1 MKRNVWLA
9 GLASM
14 VLGVASL
21 GAHAE
26 GLVEAVKSGDEDA
39 VRSYLA
45 QGGDVDAASPEGTT
59 ALMWAVHG
67 HNPHMAQ
74 LLIEAGAGVFNVNR
88 YGMTALHLAART
100 GDVASTRLLLAAG
113 ADANGSLPEGETV
126 LMAAAK
132 SGHPDVVGLL
142 LSGGADVDGTLP
154 QGEVQAYNAAD
165 PNAKESWH
173 GQTALMWAAAGGH
186 TEAMR
191 RLIAAGAY
199 LDETSSLIDAPEI
212 EPDRRQ
218 GGFVYAK
225 IPRGS
230 MTALHL
236 AAREGQVESVRTL
249 IEAGADLDATD
260 AEDSTALILAAV
272 NGYLDIAELL
282 LESGADPNVADRFG
296 RTILFVATDMHTLDA
311 NPRPPPRINSRMTPV
326 GLVNLSLAKGA
337 EVDAPLKTLL
347 PQWCAQGCTHNPV
360 LAEGAT
366 ALLRTAMSGDVEI
379 MRILLEA
386 GADPN
391 IVTVEQEITETDAE
405 YENVPPGQT
414 TPFMAAAG
422 VGWRDTIS
430 RGRDADAIEAL
441 KILLELGGDINQAN
455 QAGDTPLHGAALR
468 GSVAII
474 EFLVEHGADVMA
486 TNWRGWTPL
495 DIAMGQPD
503 QRIPYNEATTVALRA
518 LMPAETELSSV
529 TGESSNS
536 GG

>member
-1 MKRNVWLA
+1 MDRNIWLT
-9 GLASM
+9 GLASAA
-14 VLGVASL
+14 LGVASL
-21 GAHAE
+21 STHAQE
-26 GLVEAVKSGDEDA
+26 LVEAVKAGDEDA
-39 VRSYLA
+39 VRTYLA
-45 QGGDVDAASPEGTT
+45 QGGNANAASPEGTT
-59 ALMWAVHG
+59 ALMWAIDG
-67 HNPHMAQ
+67 QNPALAQ
-74 LLIEAGAGVFNVNR
+74 LLIESGAGIFSVNR
-88 YGMTALHLAART
+88 YGITALHLAARV
-100 GDVASTRLLLAAG
+100 GDAATTRLLLAAG
-113 ADANGSLPEGETV
+113 ADANASLPEGETV

-132 SGHPDVVGLL
+132 TGNPDVVGLL
-142 LSGGADVDGTLP
+142 LSGGADADGTLP
-154 QGEVQAYNAAD
+154 TGEVQAFNAAD

-186 TEAMR
+186 VEAMR

-199 LDETSSLIDAPEI
+199 LNETSSLIDAPEI
-212 EPDRRQ
+212 EADRRQ

-236 AAREGQVESVRTL
+236 AAREGQIESVRTL
-249 IEAGADLDATD
+249 IEAGADLDAQD
-260 AEDSTALILAAV
+260 AEDSTALILATV

-282 LESGADPNVADRFG
+282 LESGADPNVEDRFG
-296 RTILFVATDMHTLDA
+296 RTVLFVATDMNTLDF
-311 NPRPPPRINSRMTPV
+311 NPRPPPKINSRQTPV
-326 GLVNLSLAKGA
+326 GLVKLALARGA

-347 PQWCAQGCTHNPV
+347 PQWCAQGCMHNPV
-360 LAEGAT
+360 LTDGAT
-366 ALLRTAMSGDVEI
+366 ALLRAAMSGDVEI
-379 MRILLEA
+379 IRILLEA

-391 IVTVEQEITETDAE
+391 VITAEQERSENDEE
-405 YENVPPGQT
+405 YDLMPPGQT
-414 TPFMAAAG
+414 TALMAAAG

-441 KILLELGGDINQAN
+441 KIFLELGGDINKGN

-474 EFLVEHGADVMA
+474 EFLVENGADVMA
-486 TNWRGWTPL
+486 KNWRGWTPL

-518 LMPAETELSSV
+518 LMPADAELSSV
-529 TGESSNS
+529 AGETSNS

>member
-9 GLASM
+9 GWVSA
-14 VLGVASL
+14 VLGFASF
-21 GAHAE
+21 GAHADT
-26 GLVEAVKSGDEDA
+26 LVDAVKAGDGDA

-45 QGGDVDAASPEGTT
+45 QGGDANAASPEGTT
-59 ALMWAVHG
+59 ALMWAVDSR
-67 HNPHMAQ
+67 NPAMAG
-74 LLIEAGAGVFNVNR
+74 LLLEAGADVFHVNR
-88 YGMTALHLAART
+88 YGMTALHLAARA
-100 GDVASTRLLLAAG
+100 GDAATTRLLLVAG

-132 SGHPDVVGLL
+132 TGNPDVVGLL
-142 LSGGADVDGTLP
+142 LSGGADVDGTVP

-212 EPDRRQ
+212 EQDRRQ

-236 AAREGQVESVRTL
+236 AAREGQMESVRAL
-249 IEAGADLDATD
+249 IDAGADLDAQD
-260 AEDSTALILAAV
+260 AEDSTALILATV

-296 RTILFVATDMHTLDA
+296 RTVLFVATDMNTLDA
-311 NPRPPPRINSRMTPV
+311 NPRPPPRMNGRMTPV
-326 GLVNLSLAKGA
+326 DLVKLSLAKGA
-337 EVDAPLKTLL
+337 EVDAPLKDLL
-347 PQWCAQGCTHNPV
+347 PQWCAQGCMHNPV
-360 LAEGAT
+360 LYEGAT
-366 ALLRTAMSGDVEI
+366 ALLRAAMSGDLEI
-379 MRILLEA
+379 IRILLEA
-386 GADPN
+386 GADPDA
-391 IVTVEQEITETDAE
+391 VTAEQERNDNDIE
-405 YENVPPGQT
+405 YDVMPPGRT
-414 TPFMAAAG
+414 TPLMAAAG

-430 RGRDADAIEAL
+430 RGRDDDAIETL
-441 KILLELGGDINQAN
+441 KIFLELGGDINEGN

-468 GSVAII
+468 GSVPII
-474 EFLVEHGADVMA
+474 EFLVENGADVTA

-495 DIAMGQPD
+495 DIALGQPD
-503 QRIPYNEATTVALRA
+503 QRIPYNEATTIALRA
-518 LMPAETELSSV
+518 HMPTEAEVSSV
-529 TGESSNS
+529 AGGTSNS

>member
-1 MKRNVWLA
+1 MSRSVWLTA
-9 GLASM
+9 CASAVVGFSSFAASAQ
-14 VLGVASL
+14 VLVD
-21 GAHAE
+21 
-26 GLVEAVKSGDEDA
+26 AVKA
-39 VRSYLA
+39 
-45 QGGDVDAASPEGTT
+45 GDVDAVQSYLSQAGDVNAASPDGTT
-59 ALMWAVHG
+59 ALMWAIDG
-67 HNPHMAQ
+67 QNPEAAAI
-74 LLIEAGAGVFNVNR
+74 LIEAEADVYTVNR
-88 YGMTALHLAART
+88 YGMTALHLAARI
-100 GDVASTRLLLAAG
+100 GDAATIRLLLAAG

-132 SGHPDVVGLL
+132 SGNPDAVGLL
-142 LSGGADVDGTLP
+142 LSGGADVDGSLP
-154 QGEVQAYNAAD
+154 QGEVRIFNAAD

-212 EPDRRQ
+212 EADRRQ
-218 GGFVYAK
+218 GGFVYAQ

-236 AAREGQVESVRTL
+236 ASREGRIESVRTL

-260 AEDSTALILAAV
+260 AEGSTAMILAAV
-272 NGYLDIAELL
+272 NGYLDIAGLL
-282 LESGADPNVADRFG
+282 LESGADPNLADDFG
-296 RTILFVATDMHTLDA
+296 RTVLFVATDMNTLDI
-311 NPRPPPRINSRMTPV
+311 NPRPPPKINSKLDPV
-326 GLVNLSLAKGA
+326 ALAKLALAHGA
-337 EVDAPLKTLL
+337 EVDVPLKTTL
-347 PQWCAQGCTHNPV
+347 PIWCSQGCQHNPV

-366 ALLRTAMSGDVEI
+366 ALLRAAMSGDMELI
-379 MRILLEA
+379 DILLEA
-386 GADPN
+386 GADPSV
-391 IVTVEQEITETDAE
+391 VTAEQELTELDEE
-405 YENVPPGQT
+405 YENVPPGKT
-414 TPFMAAAG
+414 TALMVAAG

-430 RGRDADAIEAL
+430 RGRDSDAIQAVQTFL
-441 KILLELGGDINQAN
+441 DLGGDINQAN

-474 EFLVEHGADVMA
+474 EFLVENGADVLA

-518 LMPAETELSSV
+518 LMPADAELSSV
-529 TGESSNS
+529 AEESSNS

>member
-1 MKRNVWLA
+1 MDRNLWLT
-9 GLASM
+9 GLAS
-14 VLGVASL
+14 VALGFASL
-21 GAHAE
+21 GAHAQ
-26 GLVEAVKSGDEDA
+26 GLVEAVKAGDEDT

-45 QGGDVDAASPEGTT
+45 QGGDVNAASPEGTT
-59 ALMWAVHG
+59 ALMWAIDG
-67 HNPHMAQ
+67 QNPVLAQ
-74 LLIEAGAGVFNVNR
+74 LLIESGAGIFSVNR
-88 YGMTALHLAART
+88 YGMTALHLAARV
-100 GDVASTRLLLAAG
+100 GDAATTRLLLAAG
-113 ADANGSLPEGETV
+113 ADANASLPEGESV

-132 SGHPDVVGLL
+132 TGNPDVVGLL
-142 LSGGADVDGTLP
+142 LSGGADADGTLP
-154 QGEVQAYNAAD
+154 AGEVQAFNAAD

-212 EPDRRQ
+212 EADRRQ

-236 AAREGQVESVRTL
+236 AAREGRIESVRAL
-249 IEAGADLDATD
+249 IEAGADLDAQD
-260 AEDSTALILAAV
+260 AEDSTALILATV
-272 NGYLDIAELL
+272 NGYLDITELL

-296 RTILFVATDMHTLDA
+296 RTVLFVATDMNTLDS
-311 NPRPPPRINSRMTPV
+311 NPRPPPKINSRQTPV
-326 GLVNLSLAKGA
+326 GLVKLALAKGA

-360 LAEGAT
+360 LTEGAT
-366 ALLRTAMSGDVEI
+366 ALLRAAMSGDLEI
-379 MRILLEA
+379 IRILLEA
-386 GADPN
+386 GADPGV
-391 IVTVEQEITETDAE
+391 ITSEQELSEFDEE
-405 YENVPPGQT
+405 YDNMPPGQT
-414 TPFMAAAG
+414 TALMAAAG

-441 KILLELGGDINQAN
+441 KIFLELGGDINKGN

-474 EFLVEHGADVMA
+474 EFLVANGADVLA

-495 DIAMGQPD
+495 DIALGQPD
-503 QRIPYNEATTVALRA
+503 QRIPYNEAATVALRA
-518 LMPAETELSSV
+518 HMPVDAELSSV
-529 TGESSNS
+529 AGETSNS